1 MTHGART
8 PEELE
13 TLLED
18 ALITHDA
25 ETLAAALE
33 PDGLL
38 IGDAFIAGRS
48 RVLQACDT
56 ALLIAEESI
65 GVALR
70 RDGRWRFAI
79 ALLETRISNG
89 ATR

>member
-1 MTHGART
+1 MRAGARS

-18 ALITHDA
+18 ALITRDEA
-25 ETLAAALE
+25 TLAAALE

-38 IGDAFIAGRS
+38 IGDQFIAGRS
-48 RVLQACDT
+48 RVLQARDT
-56 ALLIAEESI
+56 ALIIADETVC
-65 GVALR
+65 VALR

-79 ALLETRISNG
+79 ALLDTNMTKG
-89 ATR
+89 ALK